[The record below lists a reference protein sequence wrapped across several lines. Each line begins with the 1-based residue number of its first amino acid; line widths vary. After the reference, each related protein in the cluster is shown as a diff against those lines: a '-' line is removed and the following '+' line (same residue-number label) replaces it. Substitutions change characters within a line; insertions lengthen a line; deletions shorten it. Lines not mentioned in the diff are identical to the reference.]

1 MINNLNDGQDSFLDI
16 VANLV
21 GILIILVVVVGA
33 SASNRRQQTPVQAN
47 EELQAEYRAT
57 IETIDTEAD
66 LTNKLRVD
74 LSLIHI

>member
-21 GILIILVVVVGA
+21 GILIILVVIVGA
-33 SASNRRQQTPVQAN
+33 
-47 EELQAEYRAT
+47 
-57 IETIDTEAD
+57 
-66 LTNKLRVD
+66 